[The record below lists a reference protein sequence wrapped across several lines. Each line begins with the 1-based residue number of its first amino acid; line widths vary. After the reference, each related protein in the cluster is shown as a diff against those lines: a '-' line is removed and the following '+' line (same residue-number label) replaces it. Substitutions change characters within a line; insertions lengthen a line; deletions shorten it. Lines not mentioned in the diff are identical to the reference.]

1 MTELPATPPARS
13 GRGRRGTRPS
23 GDDRELAILQ
33 TAEHLLADRP
43 FSQISTDELAR
54 GAGISRPT
62 FYFYFAS
69 KEAVLL
75 ALIDRIVGGAAQ
87 AWGDAMDQVV
97 AAPDD
102 SPADRWRA
110 ALESLFAAV
119 REHRTVAHAWEDA
132 RASSAELRAMWT
144 RTMEN
149 WVERTIRA
157 IEAERIRG
165 AAPSGLPAR
174 QLAIVLNAM
183 NSRVMHAALV
193 PDPPA
198 LAESEVVDTLLEVWL
213 RLVYGR

>member
-1 MTELPATPPARS
+1 
-13 GRGRRGTRPS
+13 
-23 GDDRELAILQ
+23 
-33 TAEHLLADRP
+33 
-43 FSQISTDELAR
+43 
-54 GAGISRPT
+54 
-62 FYFYFAS
+62 
-69 KEAVLL
+69 
-75 ALIDRIVGGAAQ
+75 
-87 AWGDAMDQVV
+87 MDQVV